1 MTAPG
6 PAPPARKA
14 APSGD
19 KTAAGGPVDGPVIVI
34 GAGVGGLACAVR
46 LAAGGARVTVLEAH
60 GAVGGKMRTLP
71 SPAGPVDAGPTV
83 MTMKAVFEELFAA
96 AGTRLA
102 DHVTLVPENVLARHW
117 WPDGSRLDLDADPAV
132 SAAAVR
138 AFAGPK
144 AEAQF
149 RRFSAHA
156 AKLFNAFDAPMMQA
170 PSPAVPAL
178 ARAALLQPASLP
190 ALLPGRTLAGALR
203 AAFDDPRLRQL
214 FGRYATYV
222 GGSPLESPALL
233 ALIWQAEAAG
243 VWRVEGGM
251 HRLAS
256 ALADLIRGR
265 GGEIRLNAPVAGIDL
280 RDGAVRGVTLSD
292 GTAIAAERVVYAGDP
307 RALAQGRLGPALTGL
322 LPKKATEPRSL
333 SAHVLAFAAEP
344 KGPRA
349 AELVHHNLIFG
360 RDPASEF
367 RDLAAGRP
375 PADPTLYI
383 CAQDRG
389 GGAAP
394 APGALERFEIIMNGP
409 PTDRSAT
416 DPDEE
421 GDACLRR
428 ILAVL
433 EAAGLTFDPAPS
445 RATLTTPAGF
455 DRLFPGSAGSL
466 YGRSPHGMMAALA
479 RPRATTAVRGL
490 FLAGGGCH
498 PGAGIPMAA
507 LSGKHAAEAIAMGRT
522 STSPSRPMAMRGG
535 MSTGSARTAAAPSR

>member
-1 MTAPG
+1 MLSGTPG
-6 PAPPARKA
+6 RE
-14 APSGD
+14 D
-19 KTAAGGPVDGPVIVI
+19 HVIVV
-34 GAGVGGLACAVR
+34 GAGIAGLACALR
-46 LAAGGARVTVLEAH
+46 LAAAGARVTVLEAH

-83 MTMKAVFEELFAA
+83 MTMKAVFEDLFAA
-96 AGTRLA
+96 AGIRLA
-102 DHVTLVPENVLARHW
+102 DHVTLVPERVLARHW
-117 WPDGSRLDLDADPAV
+117 WPDGSQLDLHADPAA

-138 AFAGPK
+138 DFAGPK

-156 AKLFNAFDAPMMQA
+156 RRLFDAFDAPMMQA
-170 PSPAVPAL
+170 PSPALPNL
-178 ARAALLQPASLP
+178 ARAALAHPASLP
-190 ALLPGRTLAGALR
+190 ALLPGRTLAGALK

-233 ALIWQAEAAG
+233 SLIWQAEAAG

-256 ALADLIRGR
+256 ALAGLIRER
-265 GGEIRLNAPVAGIDL
+265 GGQIRLNAPVAEIAL
-280 RDGAVRGVTLSD
+280 RDGAVRGVTLCD
-292 GTAIAAERVVYAGDP
+292 GTMIAAERMVYAGDP
-307 RALAQGRLGPALTGL
+307 RALAQGRLGSAFTGL
-322 LPKKATEPRSL
+322 LPQKAVEPRSL
-333 SAHVLAFAAEP
+333 SAHVLAFAARP
-344 KGPRA
+344 CGPRA
-349 AELVHHNLIFG
+349 TELVHHNLVFG
-360 RDPASEF
+360 RDPVSEF
-367 RDLAAGRP
+367 HDLAAGRP

-389 GGAAP
+389 GDTAT
-394 APGALERFEIIMNGP
+394 APGRMERFEIIMNGP

-416 DPDEE
+416 DPKKE

-433 EAAGLTFDPAPS
+433 KTAGLTFDPAPS
-445 RATLTTPAGF
+445 RETLTTPAGF
-455 DRLFPGSAGSL
+455 DRLFPGSAGAL

-479 RPRATTAVRGL
+479 RPRARTAVRGL
-490 FLAGGGCH
+490 YLAGGGCH

-507 LSGKHAAEAIAMGRT
+507 LSGRHAAEAIATDRI
-522 STSPSRPMAMRGG
+522 STSPSRPTAMRGG